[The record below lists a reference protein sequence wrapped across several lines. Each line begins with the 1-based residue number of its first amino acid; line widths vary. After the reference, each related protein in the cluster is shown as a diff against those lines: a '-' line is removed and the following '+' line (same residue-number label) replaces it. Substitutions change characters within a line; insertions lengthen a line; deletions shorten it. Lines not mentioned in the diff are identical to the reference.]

1 MVRQFHIRDVSV
13 VQRLSPLGRSLA
25 FEATAVEGVNPLRE
39 AMRAYMSP
47 GPDDE
52 VTLVRRGD
60 AGAPDAFCL
69 MHLISGQDRDGRAP
83 SCAALMYMAPDPN
96 SDGHAEAWMELID
109 ESARVAAERGASV
122 IVAEAP
128 ENSGEAVALQG
139 AGFTPVIHVDIL
151 KLATVPATLETG
163 RAPGVREQVAKDDR
177 DDAYV
182 KWLTQRV
189 VPKPIQRPETS
200 GDLTRVLHQS
210 EWGFLLMRDNEALG
224 YVSVSNGRRAYGV
237 QVLFRQEA
245 EPLAAGTLEHA
256 LAARCRRHIK
266 PVYASVPMYQAWLLP
281 AFGRLGFV
289 HIASTVLMVR
299 HVTALIRQPVWSR
312 QLAVSANNKFAKS
325 GDRVRMKD

>member
-60 AGAPDAFCL
+60 GLTPDAFCL
-69 MHLISGQDRDGRAP
+69 MHLIPGQDRDGRAP
-83 SCAALMYMAPDPN
+83 ACAALMYMAPDPN
-96 SDGHAEAWMELID
+96 SDEHVEAWMELID

-128 ENSGEAVALQG
+128 ENSGEAEALHG
-139 AGFTPVIHVDIL
+139 AGFTPVIHVDVL
-151 KLATVPATLETG
+151 KLAIVPAVLDTG
-163 RAPGVREQVAKDDR
+163 RAAGVREQLTKDER

-189 VPKPIQRPETS
+189 VPKPIQRPDTP

-210 EWGFLLMRDNEALG
+210 EWGYLVMRDNEALG
-224 YVSVSNGRRAYGV
+224 HVSVSNGRRAYGV

-245 EPLAAGTLEHA
+245 EALASGAIEHA
-256 LAARCRRHIK
+256 LAARCRRHAK
-266 PVYASVPMYQAWLLP
+266 PVYASLPTYQSWLLP
-281 AFGRLGFV
+281 AFDRLGFV

-299 HVTALIRQPVWSR
+299 HVTAIVRQPVWSR
-312 QLAVSANNKFAKS
+312 RLAVSGNNKLAQS
-325 GDRVRMKD
+325 GDRATMND